1 MAALEGVVLSRVG
14 YSGGLLHGPTYKLV
28 CNDGLYSDWSE
39 SIQVEYDPSV
49 VSYSDVLDAFFRGHD
64 ANSRGRSRQ
73 YGSFIFAHDE
83 KQLELAH
90 VALADRP
97 RANTIIEPFR
107 SFWDAEA
114 YHQKWLLQ
122 RRSSLFRPLQLS
134 EPEELLTS
142 RAATLLNAF
151 AAQRLTGDAARERL
165 LALDLTPEIEDRL
178 LRAVRSFQD
187 EMIVFRSRI

>member
-1 MAALEGVVLSRVG
+1 MAALDGVVLSRVG
-14 YSGGLLHGPTYKLV
+14 YSGGLLHAPSYKLV
-28 CNDGLYSDWSE
+28 CNDPLYSDYAE

-49 VSYSDVLDAFFRGHD
+49 VSYADVLDAFFRGHD
-64 ANSRGRSRQ
+64 ATSRGRSRQ
-73 YGSFIFAHDE
+73 YGSFIFAHDDE
-83 KQLELAH
+83 QLELAH
-90 VALADRP
+90 EALAERP
-97 RANTIIEPFR
+97 RANTVIETFR

-122 RRSSLFRPLQLS
+122 RRSPLFRPLQLS

-151 AAQRLTGDAARERL
+151 AGTRLTGDAARDRL
-165 LALDLTPEIEDRL
+165 LELGLEPDTEERL

-187 EMIVFRSRI
+187 EMIVLRSRI

>member
-39 SIQVEYDPSV
+39 SIQVEYDPAV

-73 YGSFIFAHDE
+73 YGSFIFVHDE

-107 SFWDAEA
+107 SFWDAEVGIDLCGPLA
-114 YHQKWLLQ
+114 SATVGVPMLTNLSASLPRALHQRWLLQ
-122 RRSSLFRPLQLS
+122 RR
-134 EPEELLTS
+134 
-142 RAATLLNAF
+142 
-151 AAQRLTGDAARERL
+151 
-165 LALDLTPEIEDRL
+165 
-178 LRAVRSFQD
+178 
-187 EMIVFRSRI
+187 